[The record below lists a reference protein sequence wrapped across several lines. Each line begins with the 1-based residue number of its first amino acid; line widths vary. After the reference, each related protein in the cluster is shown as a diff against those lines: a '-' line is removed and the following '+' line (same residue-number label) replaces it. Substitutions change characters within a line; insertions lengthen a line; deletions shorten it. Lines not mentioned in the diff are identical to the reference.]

1 MIFSSTFLLWTFHLF
16 EAAFQEHFYI
26 SQVIRDALRYVR
38 QLYSSCFIG
47 GTRCVTH
54 FNNPVMSHEWGINGI
69 WPRQTEHFLSHL
81 WYRHSVTVTNGHD
94 NVRITF
100 EVMTSTHQWSRNC
113 ITVWRTWVHLWFLL
127 GFVLLSHVFCA
138 VFGEPLFVLSSF

>member
-1 MIFSSTFLLWTFHLF
+1 MAKIKKTTTQTMVHQTLHRKHDWAIQTLIKT
-16 EAAFQEHFYI
+16 
-26 SQVIRDALRYVR
+26 RDALRYVR

-54 FNNPVMSHEWGINGI
+54 VNNPVMSHEWGINGI

-100 EVMTSTHQWSRNC
+100 EVMTST
-113 ITVWRTWVHLWFLL
+113 LLL
-127 GFVLLSHVFCA
+127 GNHDYIASLLVAIQYHSY
-138 VFGEPLFVLSSF
+138 